1 MPSYP
6 GGFYALAE
14 YYLDMR
20 KKMKAKCFSEGKKPE
35 GKAIMGFTIDTQ
47 GKVTNIKV
55 IKSDNDEVTK
65 LGQAVL
71 LGMKSWN
78 PGKQQGVA
86 VPVDYVMPVDL
97 N

>member
-14 YYLDMR
+14 YYLDMQ